1 MKSLPK
7 KRALQVESMMI
18 PIPKPSRPNPL
29 LHNRKPKAL
38 VKLND
43 EPTRDEINMI
53 LQQLRQNDKKLQEK
67 EKMAYIKGHKH
78 EMMDSDRREINDE
91 LLLNVEKKINLL
103 HKLESN
109 KVKLG
114 DEGNEEEDY

>member
-1 MKSLPK
+1 
-7 KRALQVESMMI
+7 
-18 PIPKPSRPNPL
+18 
-29 LHNRKPKAL
+29 
-38 VKLND
+38 
-43 EPTRDEINMI
+43 
-53 LQQLRQNDKKLQEK
+53 
-67 EKMAYIKGHKH
+67 MAYIKGHKH